1 MKQYQGI
8 TLANYAWTYM
18 KTKKKVNYYFLNY
31 YLYLFIYLSQEVGHA
46 QLLSEGLNTV
56 RWKSVLSLLDTM
68 RKKNPKYIF
77 QRNINDPKVQ
87 MI

>member
-1 MKQYQGI
+1 
-8 TLANYAWTYM
+8 M

-56 RWKSVLSLLDTM
+56 IWKLGSGLFDTM
-68 RKKNPKYIF
+68 RKKNP
-77 QRNINDPKVQ
+77 NILLKG
-87 MI
+87 M